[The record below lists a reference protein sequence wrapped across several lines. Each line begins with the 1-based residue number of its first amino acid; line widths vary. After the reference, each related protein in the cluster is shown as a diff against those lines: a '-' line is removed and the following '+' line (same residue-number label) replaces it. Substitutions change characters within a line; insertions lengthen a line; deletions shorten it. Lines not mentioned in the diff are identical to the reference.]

1 MRSCTG
7 PTVES
12 SESAQR
18 AEALRRSEKPTR
30 WRIYDEAR
38 EKIRNDPKTGKVPD
52 AVGAAKYGVSERWYR
67 EFRQSLGIG
76 PAKNPALN
84 WTDEMI
90 EDLKSWK
97 KTRREFGEKWCMT
110 ITRINYQK
118 KKLGLCK
125 GGKFQD
131 GNRQRDEDAPIFP
144 GLHYPR
150 SEELRDAIREIKRVE
165 VAERLALNWDVA
177 AHARILHKRYYFWS
191 ACLRRAPIHSDGS
204 YRGWIRNM
212 LGHRVDLLGPQ

>member
-1 MRSCTG
+1 MKD
-7 PTVES
+7 
-12 SESAQR
+12 R
-18 AEALRRSEKPTR
+18 AF
-30 WRIYDEAR
+30 YDNAR
-38 EKIRNDPKTGKVPD
+38 EQIRNDPKTGKVAD
-52 AVGAAKYGVSERWYR
+52 AVGAAKYDVSERWYR

-76 PAKNPALN
+76 PAKNPTLE

-97 KTRREFGEKWCMT
+97 KTRREFGEKWGLT

-131 GNRQRDEDAPIFP
+131 GNRQRDDDAPIFP

-150 SEELRDAIREIKRVE
+150 SEELHDGINEIKQAE
-165 VAERLALNWDVA
+165 IAERLALNWDVA
-177 AHARILHKRYYFWS
+177 AYARLLHSRHYLWVRSVLPAAPDRPDFYADW
-191 ACLRRAPIHSDGS
+191 LRRRLVP
-204 YRGWIRNM
+204 
-212 LGHRVDLLGPQ
+212 RVVGMGDLS